1 MADEPTQVLNAAIAT
16 NIEALSI
23 TPKAGD
29 DLLTLAKKHV
39 RAQKHNES
47 AVSLL
52 QQAEI
57 TTSNTEMYV
66 LPGTYPHVLASEGVN
81 GLTAIRATL
90 MAMYSGQHKHIMGD
104 VVRLLGVLSRIT
116 PLLKDTTTPYVAWS
130 VLGPIVDVLQG
141 KIDYMA
147 SRASEPKTAPSTPK
161 AHTPDTPPKRPRDED
176 QPQGRGRGGGG
187 SRGGGGNKR
196 RW

>member
-116 PLLKDTTTPYVAWS
+116 PLLKDTTT
-130 VLGPIVDVLQG
+130 GP
-141 KIDYMA
+141 
-147 SRASEPKTAPSTPK
+147 
-161 AHTPDTPPKRPRDED
+161 
-176 QPQGRGRGGGG
+176 
-187 SRGGGGNKR
+187 
-196 RW
+196 